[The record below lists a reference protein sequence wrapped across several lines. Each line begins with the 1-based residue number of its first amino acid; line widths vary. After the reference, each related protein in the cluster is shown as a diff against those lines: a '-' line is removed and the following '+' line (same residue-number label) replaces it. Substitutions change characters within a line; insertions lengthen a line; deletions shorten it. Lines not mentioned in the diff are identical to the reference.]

1 MTTLTVTARGQVTF
15 RKDVLQH
22 LGIEPGE
29 KIELDKLPDGRVT
42 LRAMRPAGTIDGFV
56 GLLAGKTKK
65 IATLDEINE
74 AAAANWAGQE

>member
-1 MTTLTVTARGQVTF
+1 
-15 RKDVLQH
+15 VLQH
-22 LGIEPGE
+22 LGIKPGE

-42 LRAMRPAGTIDGFV
+42 LRAMRPAGTIDGLL